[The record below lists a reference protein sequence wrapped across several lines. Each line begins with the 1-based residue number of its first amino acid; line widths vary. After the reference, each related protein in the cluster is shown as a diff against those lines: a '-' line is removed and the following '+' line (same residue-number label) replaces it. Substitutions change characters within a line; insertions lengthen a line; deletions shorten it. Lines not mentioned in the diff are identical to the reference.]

1 MTSIKKLVKINYENM
16 MKIDDKYQD
25 LVTDIVCYIRGE
37 LTQKDA
43 EEAINDINEIL
54 LGAQERG
61 EDIFTV
67 VGDYEIFCKEIVESY
82 KIETKTYIFKK
93 VLDYIPTIL
102 YSLIFFIAI
111 DMVSSILEYGK
122 GIFNN
127 FWTLKYTLS
136 LAPILNSVIAAI
148 IAIVIIENVCKIP
161 TTKTRNKKFDLL
173 IVFAYIAITGILVVT
188 GLFARKVEI
197 LTLKNCSILII
208 ISFIIVAIQLI
219 KMIKFAIFD
228 KK

>member
-1 MTSIKKLVKINYENM
+1 
-16 MKIDDKYQD
+16 
-25 LVTDIVCYIRGE
+25 
-37 LTQKDA
+37 
-43 EEAINDINEIL
+43 
-54 LGAQERG
+54 
-61 EDIFTV
+61 
-67 VGDYEIFCKEIVESY
+67 
-82 KIETKTYIFKK
+82 
-93 VLDYIPTIL
+93 
-102 YSLIFFIAI
+102 
-111 DMVSSILEYGK
+111 MVSSILEYGK

-148 IAIVIIENVCKIP
+148 IAIIVIENVSKIP

-197 LTLKNCSILII
+197 LTLKNCSILIV
-208 ISFIIVAIQLI
+208 ISFIIVVIQLI